1 MRKLVFNDSFDY
13 PEAEH
18 LVKIVDD
25 PKDRRKIA
33 SAVTD
38 SWGEITPIKDH
49 TLIHLIA
56 LGAGEKTGS
65 NLNADFFPEAICRNS
80 HDTFVKKANLYRN
93 HNSKIPREQ
102 RDGDV
107 IRSAYNEKMGR
118 VELLIAASHDKCADW
133 LGNLEKGGEAKFSM
147 GWHCDHDT
155 CSICGNISK
164 TASQYC
170 EHLKKKAS
178 APFGRNRILPDGRKC
193 YMINESGYWNDISK
207 VDRGADMIAM
217 DLAKVAGIDSSEV
230 LGGADLAEL
239 LENRILSTSKLAI
252 AQKLSEMQKRI
263 DAIGVKSINS
273 PVDHIDLSESAVR
286 ELQDKSPKEMFGA
299 LAKSGSILSFKNFFK
314 LASGSRYQDFELI
327 IKQAEPILR
336 ECIRRELK
344 EASNLES
351 IASIH
356 EFDPNTSIN
365 IPLTQG
371 TTSELRQFSIEP
383 TWQEEKIKMA
393 ALMTP
398 TQTQCKSGATAQSQ
412 ALVRQYLAYK
422 VAVLESVSAND
433 EMIFNALVLN

>member
-1 MRKLVFNDSFDY
+1 
-13 PEAEH
+13 
-18 LVKIVDD
+18 
-25 PKDRRKIA
+25 
-33 SAVTD
+33 
-38 SWGEITPIKDH
+38 
-49 TLIHLIA
+49 
-56 LGAGEKTGS
+56 
-65 NLNADFFPEAICRNS
+65 
-80 HDTFVKKANLYRN
+80 
-93 HNSKIPREQ
+93 
-102 RDGDV
+102 
-107 IRSAYNEKMGR
+107 
-118 VELLIAASHDKCADW
+118 
-133 LGNLEKGGEAKFSM
+133 
-147 GWHCDHDT
+147 
-155 CSICGNISK
+155 
-164 TASQYC
+164 
-170 EHLKKKAS
+170 
-178 APFGRNRILPDGRKC
+178 
-193 YMINESGYWNDISK
+193 MINKEGYWNDISY